1 MSVSFA
7 QLLNFQLFAGL
18 EVVNDLPDERPAL
31 PVVQVVS
38 TAHLDGELVSA
49 SVQVEPG
56 KVEALLGLYF

>member
-18 EVVNDLPDERPAL
+18 EMVEDLSDERPAL
-31 PVVQVVS
+31 PVVEVVS
-38 TAHLDGELVSA
+38 AAHLDGELVSTA
-49 SVQVEPG
+49 VQVESG